1 MSLFDEGLDIL
12 MRKDPDFERN
22 SKVSQA
28 VAANI
33 NCYKEMYTLMK
44 KKAVQQTLDKN
55 NNNFIRQ

>member
-1 MSLFDEGLDIL
+1 
-12 MRKDPDFERN
+12 MRKDPDFERS

-44 KKAVQQTLDKN
+44 SCSTLDK
-55 NNNFIRQ
+55 FFVEKTTTTSSESD